1 MAFNKKRD
9 FNGIEKVL
17 GVEIF
22 KWKEYDILE
31 EDYAQFY
38 NVEFILPELEEFN
51 TDDTIAVLGR
61 QGDIQIY
68 INEKLV
74 KKLNIASLKSFRDKL
89 NSQWETKED

>member
-1 MAFNKKRD
+1 ME
-9 FNGIEKVL
+9 IEKVL

-61 QGDIQIY
+61 QGDLQIY
-68 INEKLV
+68 IGEKVV
-74 KKLNIASLKSFRDKL
+74 KELNIASLKSFRDKL
-89 NSQWETKED
+89 NSQYGS